1 VVSSDAVVRVLI
13 WFLGLVFGAGVTYA
27 SILHKLR
34 QNHKDINAIGGKQ
47 RRLDKNLVLVML
59 AITESKEDRIYIAQ
73 FLKDP

>member
-1 VVSSDAVVRVLI
+1 MSGDAIVRILI

-27 SILHKLR
+27 TILHKLR
-34 QNHKDINAIGGKQ
+34 QNNKDINAIGGKQ
-47 RRLDKNLVLVML
+47 RRLDKNLVLVLM